1 MKRWT
6 TLAACALA
14 AAACADRTQP
24 LATPSGDLA
33 PSSLLTGAGAALDPI
48 LADQLQLAGATDALE
63 VIINFDELLT
73 TGPVLGQA
81 VRGVG
86 AGVVTFRN
94 LPMVAAVATP
104 AQIGL
109 IRALPGVRSIYA
121 NKQLRYLLAESNRT
135 IRSDQVWAAGYTGK
149 GVGIAILDS
158 GVDGLYS
165 PGLQYPAKTT
175 ANVKFIGDLGDIV
188 TLGEGLPATGGALFV
203 ENVPNSETS
212 TGHGTHVAGI
222 AAGDGG
228 GSSAGIYRGV
238 APGANVIGIGAGD
251 ILFVFWTLAGFD
263 YILDHHEEYNIQVVN
278 NSWGS
283 TGAYDPEDPINRA
296 TKKLHDAG
304 VTVIFAAGNEGPGE
318 NTLNPYSAAPWVISV
333 AAGCKTVSP
342 DPTSSAAECNDGRS
356 NILADFSSRGIVG
369 DPLVHPDITAPGVN
383 IVSTR
388 AAMGAV
394 MNGLDLPSDAQTCNV
409 SVQHFPYYTCASGTS
424 MAAPHV
430 AGVVALMEEA
440 ARGRLTPDQT
450 LAALTRTAR
459 PLAGYGVWE
468 VGAGYMDALAAV
480 RYVRR

>member
-14 AAACADRTQP
+14 LAACADRAQP
-24 LATPSGDLA
+24 VATPVDQPGR
-33 PSSLLTGAGAALDPI
+33 SSLLSVALAPLDAE
-48 LADQLQLAGATDALE
+48 LSRLVSSATATDRLQ
-63 VIINFDELLT
+63 VIINLDETLT
-73 TGPVLGQA
+73 SSAALGSRVLGT
-81 VRGVG
+81 G

-104 AQIGL
+104 GQIAL
-109 IRALPGVRSIYA
+109 IRALPGVRSVYA
-121 NKQLRYLLAESNRT
+121 NSRLQYMLAESNRT
-135 IRSDQVWAAGYTGK
+135 IRSDLVWADGYTGK

-165 PGLQYPAKTT
+165 PGLQYPAKTI
-175 ANVKFIGDLGDIV
+175 ANVKYLADLGDIV
-188 TLGEGLPATGGALFV
+188 DLGVSAPAPAGALFIN
-203 ENVPNSETS
+203 NVPNSETS

-222 AAGDGG
+222 AGGDGG

-238 APGANVIGIGAGD
+238 APGANIIGIGAGD

-278 NSWGS
+278 NSWGT
-283 TGAYDPEDPINRA
+283 TGAYDPEHPIVRA
-296 TKKLHDAG
+296 SRKLYDRG
-304 VTVIFAAGNEGPGE
+304 ITVVFAAGNEGPGE

-333 AAGCKTVSP
+333 AAGCKTISP

-356 NILADFSSRGIVG
+356 NILADFSSRGIAG

-409 SVQHFPYYTCASGTS
+409 SVQHFAYYTCASGTS
-424 MAAPHV
+424 MASPHI

-440 ARGRLTPDQT
+440 SRGRLTPSQA
-450 LAALTRTAR
+450 LAALTNTAR
-459 PLAGYGVWE
+459 PLPGYAQWE
-468 VGAGYMDALAAV
+468 VGAGYVDALAAV
-480 RYVRR
+480 RAVRR